1 MLLRRL
7 IDNNEAVVVGGAFNA
22 ISAKLVEQAGFDAV
36 WLSSFGVSIAERA
49 LPDANLITLTE
60 MLNVGRNIVA
70 SVDIPVIADCE
81 NGYGDINNAIHTV
94 REFERA
100 GIAAVCIDD
109 NHYPKRC
116 SLFDHADRHLI
127 PVSEMVEKIKAGKDV
142 QRSSDFVFIAR
153 TESIIAGCSIGECVD
168 RAGAYF
174 EAGADL
180 VVIHSKSWP
189 HLLQVVTRLKAP
201 DGLVVIPTMF
211 PEIDLQRLRSTGFK
225 MVIYANQAIRAA
237 LQAME
242 SVLGRLRSTGCA
254 DQVEEDILP
263 LQRIR
268 EMVGFDDVRS
278 NGQAHAKL
286 DSPSEANAQTAELLA
301 AAPR

>member
-7 IDNNEAVVVGGAFNA
+7 IDNDEAVVVGGAFNA

-81 NGYGDINNAIHTV
+81 NGYGDINNTIHTV

-116 SLFDHADRHLI
+116 SLFDSADRHLI
-127 PVSEMVEKIKAGKDV
+127 TVSEMVEKIKAGKDV
-142 QRSSDFVFIAR
+142 QKSSDFVFIAR
-153 TESIIAGCSIGECVD
+153 TESIIAGCSIGGKDFASTPEQQMRCARAYTGRNRRRVD
-168 RAGAYF
+168 
-174 EAGADL
+174 
-180 VVIHSKSWP
+180 
-189 HLLQVVTRLKAP
+189 
-201 DGLVVIPTMF
+201 
-211 PEIDLQRLRSTGFK
+211 
-225 MVIYANQAIRAA
+225 
-237 LQAME
+237 
-242 SVLGRLRSTGCA
+242 
-254 DQVEEDILP
+254 
-263 LQRIR
+263 
-268 EMVGFDDVRS
+268 
-278 NGQAHAKL
+278 
-286 DSPSEANAQTAELLA
+286 LA
-301 AAPR
+301 WL